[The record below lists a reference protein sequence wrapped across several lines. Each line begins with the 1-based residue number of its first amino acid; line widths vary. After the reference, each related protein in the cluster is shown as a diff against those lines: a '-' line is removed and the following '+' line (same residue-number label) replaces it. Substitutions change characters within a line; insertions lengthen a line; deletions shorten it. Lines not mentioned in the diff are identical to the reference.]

1 MLKIFIKNNV
11 KISYCSL
18 LYHHRQ
24 QSVISSH
31 SKQILDASK
40 NNILDAIAEYKVNYC
55 RTINVFHSILSMKQR
70 FLMKST
76 INAADISVLLKQYL
90 KRESRTILRTSN
102 VKSIRSEL
110 NFQSVF
116 RS

>member
-1 MLKIFIKNNV
+1 
-11 KISYCSL
+11 
-18 LYHHRQ
+18 
-24 QSVISSH
+24 
-31 SKQILDASK
+31 
-40 NNILDAIAEYKVNYC
+40 
-55 RTINVFHSILSMKQR
+55 
-70 FLMKST
+70 MKST